1 MVVRSLCSAES
12 EWEATIKG
20 TEVPKVMSPAN
31 QGRRKGGNP
40 GFFSLS
46 ISEKKGCPFSLPWNP
61 HTPWTATLRFIVHLP
76 LVTR

>member
-46 ISEKKGCPFSLPWNP
+46 ISEKKDVLFPSLGILI
-61 HTPWTATLRFIVHLP
+61 HHGQP
-76 LVTR
+76 LSASLFTSP